1 MVLIRAYGHNA
12 AVDLFEHHLVITRR
26 RGSMLFDAAASE
38 QFIPLS
44 SIKSVEFHPAGLV
57 ARGRMILT
65 LAGNP
70 SRHPGTES
78 DVNTV
83 FFAKGQADQFK
94 QIVHAIRDAIATPS
108 LEQLAMAAQR
118 NRGQDRVSQA
128 HPAQRSGSEPT
139 RNTLQRI
146 DDPSSSHGGG
156 YGNAGSSG
164 PYDYHGHA
172 PRQHIPPHDPIASLP
187 TGGWW
192 RDMPLAGKIILIAVT
207 LITVITTCSYNERA
221 TSDTGEQASS
231 AATDE
236 AGAPAAYRACQRQ
249 DVQDVV
255 GKETRNIMLKANANG
270 VMMASLFG
278 VDLVKPVAEA
288 NVSFHDVGLY
298 SDPASPLPITQIT
311 CGANFQIDASSTQS
325 GQDIVTIPNLR
336 WNINFTPP
344 TQDPETGGFTIE
356 VDKASIYDGI
366 LVNGHPPVANN
377 KDETATA
384 PAGRPEADQAAPLSD
399 AEAEAA
405 EAASDETPKRRQ
417 APPTEDDLYAPHS
430 N

>member
-146 DDPSSSHGGG
+146 DDLSSSHGGG

-164 PYDYHGHA
+164 PYEYYRQA
-172 PRQHIPPHDPIASLP
+172 PRQDTPPHDPIASLP

-192 RDMPLAGKIILIAVT
+192 QDMPLAGKIILIAV
-207 LITVITTCSYNERA
+207 IVIAVLAMCSRNEGA
-221 TSDTGEQASS
+221 TPDAGEQASS
-231 AATDE
+231 AATGE
-236 AGAPAAYRACQRQ
+236 ASGEASEAAFSPAEVPPAVSQLVMDGDSRACA
-249 DVQDVV
+249 DS
-255 GKETRNIMLKANANG
+255 GIIETVRNILLPDGLRPEPFGLTPAELRKAER
-270 VMMASLFG
+270 MATT
-278 VDLVKPVAEA
+278 V
-288 NVSFHDVGLY
+288 
-298 SDPASPLPITQIT
+298 ITQVTMDDIRDDIHEIR
-311 CGANFQIDASSTQS
+311 CIGKLDYGDSDATSIEFTLRPTADQS
-325 GQDIVTIPNLR
+325 GDVMVFVKDQPLL
-336 WNINFTPP
+336 
-344 TQDPETGGFTIE
+344 TGQ
-356 VDKASIYDGI
+356 I
-366 LVNGHPPVANN
+366 LEGPVNAVRSQRPQLQPQAPQQPANSG
-377 KDETATA
+377 
-384 PAGRPEADQAAPLSD
+384 PMGRPTPRP
-399 AEAEAA
+399 AE
-405 EAASDETPKRRQ
+405 
-417 APPTEDDLYAPHS
+417 PTEDDLYAPHS

>member
-12 AVDLFEHHLVITRR
+12 AVDLFDHHLVITRR
-26 RGSMLFDAAASE
+26 RGGMLFDAAASE

-44 SIKSVEFHPAGLV
+44 SIKSVQFHPAGLV

-78 DVNTV
+78 DENTV

-94 QIVHAIRDAIATPS
+94 QIVHAIRDTIATPS

-118 NRGQDRVSQA
+118 NRGQERVSQTR
-128 HPAQRSGSEPT
+128 PASGATPNMLE
-139 RNTLQRI
+139 RI
-146 DDPSSSHGGG
+146 DGPPRYHGTG
-156 YGNAGSSG
+156 YDNAGSSG
-164 PYDYHGHA
+164 PYDYDKEA
-172 PRQHIPPHDPIASLP
+172 PRQKTPSHDPIANLP

-192 RDMPLAGKIILIAVT
+192 QDLPLAGKVILIAVT
-207 LITVITTCSYNERA
+207 LVTVLVTCAKNDTS
-221 TSDTGEQASS
+221 TSDASEQASS
-231 AATDE
+231 AATGE
-236 AGAPAAYRACQRQ
+236 ADAPAAYRACQRE

-255 GKETRNIMLKANANG
+255 GKETRNIMLKANADG
-270 VMMASLFG
+270 VIMAALFG
-278 VDLVKPVAEA
+278 VDMVKPIADA
-288 NVSFHDVGLY
+288 NVTFHDVGLY

-311 CGANFQIDASSTQS
+311 CGANFQIDASSTQA

-336 WNINFTPP
+336 WNINFAQP
-344 TQDPETGGFTIE
+344 TQDPDTGGFTIE

-366 LVNGHPPVANN
+366 LINGHPPAARN
-377 KDETATA
+377 KDEAAPA
-384 PAGRPEADQAAPLSD
+384 PAGRSEAEQAAPVDD
-399 AEAEAA
+399 AAAEAA
-405 EAASDETPKRRQ
+405 EAAAADTPQRKQ
-417 APPTEDDLYAPHS
+417 TSPTEDDLYAPHS